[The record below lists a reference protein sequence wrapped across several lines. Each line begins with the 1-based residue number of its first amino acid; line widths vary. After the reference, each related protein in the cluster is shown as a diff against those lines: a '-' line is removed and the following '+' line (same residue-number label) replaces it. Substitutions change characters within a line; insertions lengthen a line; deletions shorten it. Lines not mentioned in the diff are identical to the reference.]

1 MTNAMEK
8 VMLCYATCGQDFTQ
22 SGLQVLCGG
31 LSGKITNLGEEW
43 KGKGKGDEGGVTNCK
58 ADRGR
63 SQPAR
68 SHQRE
73 HGVPD
78 VPKGYQRA
86 PNDT

>member
-1 MTNAMEK
+1 
-8 VMLCYATCGQDFTQ
+8 MLCYLWSRFHTESIA
-22 SGLQVLCGG
+22 GLCAVVSVAKSQILEKNGR
-31 LSGKITNLGEEW
+31 E
-43 KGKGKGDEGGVTNCK
+43 GKGKGDEAGVTNCK

-68 SHQRE
+68 SHRRE

-86 PNDT
+86 PTDT